1 MAEEIYT
8 GSARE
13 PAMSSTGESPQVM
26 GAESSGASATQAAKE
41 QAKQQAG
48 AMWHDTRENM
58 RSALRQRQQD
68 AAAGVG
74 DVAGALRS
82 AAQELDGR
90 QKGSAAR
97 MVERAADGLERLS
110 GTLRSKDLESMV
122 SEAERF
128 ARREPAL
135 FLGAAVAAGFLA
147 VRFLRSSSEHP
158 TYDESDHDDL
168 ATGSPPEGSQLH

>member
-1 MAEEIYT
+1 MAEET
-8 GSARE
+8 HSGSARE
-13 PAMSSTGESPQVM
+13 PALSSTGESPQQAM
-26 GAESSGASATQAAKE
+26 SAESSGADATQAT
-41 QAKQQAG
+41 KQQAG
-48 AMWHDTRENM
+48 AIWHDTRENV

-90 QKGSAAR
+90 QKTSAAR

-147 VRFLRSSSEHP
+147 VRFLRSSNAHP
-158 TYDESDHDDL
+158 SYDESDHGDL
-168 ATGSPPEGSQLH
+168 ASTSPPEGSPLH